1 MKSRFMVL
9 VSVSLLWA
17 SAWAANTPVPLVS
30 QPLVPGT
37 VAPGNANFVLTV
49 NGANFIPGAVVQW
62 NGSTRVTQFISA
74 HQLAANIQA
83 ADVSVAGTA
92 MVRVVNP
99 GPTRRGS
106 NVALFPVATPR
117 TQLSFSMNSINSS
130 GDPNALVATDLNNDG
145 IADLAVCKDSTGKV
159 SVMVGT
165 GAGQFGTATDYLITG
180 KCSAIVAADFNGD
193 NKMDVAAVN
202 TGKVAVLLGRGNGR
216 LTPAKAFAA
225 GITPKALTVGDFNA
239 DGKLD
244 LAVAN
249 FDSGNVSVLLGNGDG
264 TFQPHVDYAAGDGA
278 QGVATGDFNGDG
290 ILDLVV
296 AAERANEVFIFLGV
310 GDGTFLPGVSYG
322 AGINSSYVATAD
334 LNGDGVLDLVVSDLN
349 PLTYP
354 ISTLLGNGDGT
365 FQTRKGAPAT
375 AYGTP
380 ALGDIDGDGILDV
393 ALIENSGPAVLLGK
407 GNGMFKAP
415 LFLSTQ
421 SANAVTI
428 ADFNNDGLL
437 DLAVGGYTS
446 NQIPILLQ
454 MNTGQSSH

>member
-49 NGANFIPGAVVQW
+49 

-145 IADLAVCKDSTGKV
+145 IADLAVCKDS
-159 SVMVGT
+159 T